1 MNNENVE
8 IFNMINTKIL
18 KIRYCKNSKIL
29 AIMLKLT
36 KYKNFSMQTRVYSN
50 NFEQG
55 YLSLGI
61 DFIYRLKNVDHLG
74 FEMVLK
80 LLFFEVETGCEDS
93 RHIEDYKE

>member
-1 MNNENVE
+1 
-8 IFNMINTKIL
+8 MINAKIL
-18 KIRYCKNSKIL
+18 KIRYCKNPKFL

-36 KYKNFSMQTRVYSN
+36 KYKNFSIQIRVYSN

-80 LLFFEVETGCEDS
+80 LLFFEVEIGCEDS